1 MSQWKK
7 VPLVLVAISVIIFF
21 MALATVFFWLARL
34 SGKTY
39 PRTIPLD
46 PSLYNAFVVPDIVL
60 SLLFFISAYGLL
72 RLRKFGYTVSLVALG
87 MWLFDSLL
95 VLGITRLEQIRLVA
109 PSLLFILAAIF
120 YIWMKKELF
129 E

>member
-7 VPLVLVAISVIIFF
+7 VPLGLVAISVIIFF

>member
-7 VPLVLVAISVIIFF
+7 VPLGLVAISVIIFF

-34 SGKTY
+34 LGKTY